1 MFEPCFFGLNEHPLV
16 KHKIYWF
23 FEHYNRFTILFIA
36 ALTAFI
42 AIQNITTIVIFN
54 WMLPT
59 VLGTAYLIY
68 VGKKYRKQFRIN
80 A

>member
-1 MFEPCFFGLNEHPLV
+1 MV
-16 KHKIYWF
+16 KYKIYWF